1 MDHEWRKDL
10 LMMNITEPKSGP
22 LEKTKVSNVATLL
35 HRLPSQQTR
44 LKSTRLIE
52 NETVEIDRGPLH
64 DGPNTCKNGRGK

>member
-1 MDHEWRKDL
+1 MDHEWRRKDL
-10 LMMNITEPKSGP
+10 LMNEYNGTKSGP
-22 LEKTKVSNVATLL
+22 LEKTKVSNVATLPS
-35 HRLPSQQTR
+35 LPSQQTR